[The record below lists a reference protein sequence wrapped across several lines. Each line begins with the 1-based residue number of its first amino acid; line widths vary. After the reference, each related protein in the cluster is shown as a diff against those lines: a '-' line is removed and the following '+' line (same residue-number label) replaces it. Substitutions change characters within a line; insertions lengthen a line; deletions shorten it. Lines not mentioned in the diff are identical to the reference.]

1 MEPAGI
7 LVKIKGDVEVP
18 PGCTSIKERGDDASH
33 EYSSHPST
41 LSYRAL
47 IANTAGLVE
56 HLNGE
61 LSRVG
66 YNTEL
71 HEHLMR
77 AAQELAAPDAPNS
90 PTISITNSVIPPG
103 LPN

>member
-7 LVKIKGDVEVP
+7 LVKTKSSEEVP
-18 PGCTSIKERGDDASH
+18 PGCTAIRERRDAFH

-47 IANTAGLVE
+47 IVNTKGLVE

-61 LSRVG
+61 LSRLG
-66 YNTEL
+66 YSTEL
-71 HEHLMR
+71 HKHLMT
-77 AAQELAAPDAPNS
+77 AAQELAAPDAPTG
-90 PTISITNSVIPPG
+90 PTIPITNSVIPPG
-103 LPN
+103 LPK